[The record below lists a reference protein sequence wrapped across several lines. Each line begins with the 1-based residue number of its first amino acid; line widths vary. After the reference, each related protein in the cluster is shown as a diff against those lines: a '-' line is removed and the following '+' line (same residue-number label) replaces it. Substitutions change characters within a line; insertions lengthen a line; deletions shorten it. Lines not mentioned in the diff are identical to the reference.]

1 MITSYKEQAIV
12 QLYPGKDG
20 WHFVVLPS
28 IYIELAQDKFGK
40 EIVPIIAQI
49 GKTEWS
55 TSIFP
60 TKENKAFVAIKAS
73 VRKAENIN
81 LGDRIEISFRF
92 KN

>member
-1 MITSYKEQAIV
+1 MTDFKEQAIL
-12 QLYPGKDG
+12 QLYPGKGG

-40 EIVPIIAQI
+40 KITPIVAKV

-81 LGDRIEISFRF
+81 EGDTVEISFRF